1 MFLRNYIPNYLAV
14 PPKFVAPISVFG
26 VGTAVLSY
34 PGQKRLYPL
43 FGAFGRR
50 GRKGAP
56 QAASFSQMCYFFS
69 LTMSASDSNNS
80 KLTGKVALVTGAGK
94 RLGRAIAVHLAREG
108 ADVVVH
114 FHHSAPEGQQVVTQI
129 ISLGRRA
136 ISLRA
141 DLAKKSD
148 IDKLF
153 ADTNKEF
160 GRLDILVNNASNFL
174 HADFPSITEK
184 IWDAAL
190 DVNLKAPFFCSQ
202 AAAPLLKKNNGVI
215 INLSDIAG
223 FLGWTGYIPHSVSK
237 AGVTMLTR
245 VLAKA
250 LAPEIRVNA
259 IAPGTITMPGDPP
272 DLAADFIKRAP
283 LQRTGT
289 TEDVTAAISFL
300 INSPFITGEVLL
312 LDGGRTL

>member
-1 MFLRNYIPNYLAV
+1 
-14 PPKFVAPISVFG
+14 
-26 VGTAVLSY
+26 
-34 PGQKRLYPL
+34 
-43 FGAFGRR
+43 
-50 GRKGAP
+50 
-56 QAASFSQMCYFFS
+56 MCYFFK
-69 LTMSASDSNNS
+69 LTMPASDSNNR
-80 KLTGKVALVTGAGK
+80 KMNGRVALVTGAAK
-94 RLGRAIAVHLAREG
+94 RLGRAIALHLAREG

-114 FHHSAPEGQQVVTQI
+114 FHSSASEAQEVVTQI
-129 ISLGRRA
+129 TSLGRRA
-136 ISLRA
+136 ISLPA
-141 DLAKKSD
+141 DLANKSD

-153 ADTNKEF
+153 TTTNKEF

-174 HADFPSITEK
+174 YANFASITEE

-215 INLSDIAG
+215 INLSDVAG

-237 AGVTMLTR
+237 AGVSMLTR

-272 DLAADFIKRAP
+272 DLAADFIKHAP

-289 TEDVTAAISFL
+289 TDDVTAAISFL
-300 INSPFITGEVLL
+300 INSPFITGEVLV

>member
-1 MFLRNYIPNYLAV
+1 MPATDFNARHLN
-14 PPKFVAPISVFG
+14 
-26 VGTAVLSY
+26 
-34 PGQKRLYPL
+34 
-43 FGAFGRR
+43 
-50 GRKGAP
+50 
-56 QAASFSQMCYFFS
+56 
-69 LTMSASDSNNS
+69 
-80 KLTGKVALVTGAGK
+80 GKVVLVTGAAK
-94 RLGRAIAVHLAREG
+94 RLGHAIALHLAREG
-108 ADVVVH
+108 ADAVVH
-114 FHHSAPEGQQVVTQI
+114 YHRSKPEAEEVVTQI
-129 ISLGRRA
+129 VSLGRRA
-136 ISLRA
+136 ICLRA
-141 DLAKKSD
+141 NLAKKSD

-153 ADTNKEF
+153 ANTNKEF

-174 HADFPSITEK
+174 HTDFASITEE

-215 INLSDIAG
+215 INLSDVAG

-289 TEDVTAAISFL
+289 TDDVTSAISFL

>member
-1 MFLRNYIPNYLAV
+1 
-14 PPKFVAPISVFG
+14 
-26 VGTAVLSY
+26 
-34 PGQKRLYPL
+34 
-43 FGAFGRR
+43 
-50 GRKGAP
+50 
-56 QAASFSQMCYFFS
+56 MCYFFS
-69 LTMSASDSNNS
+69 LTMPASDSNS
-80 KLTGKVALVTGAGK
+80 RSLSGKVALVTGAAK
-94 RLGRAIAVHLAREG
+94 RLGRAIALHLAREG

-114 FHHSAPEGQQVVTQI
+114 FHHSAAQAQEVATQI
-129 ISLGRRA
+129 TNLGRH
-136 ISLRA
+136 SLSVPA
-141 DLAKKSD
+141 DLAKTSD

-153 ADTNKEF
+153 ANTNKEF
-160 GRLDILVNNASNFL
+160 GRLDILINNASNFL
-174 HADFPSITEK
+174 HTDFASITEE

-202 AAAPLLKKNNGVI
+202 AAAPLLKTNHGVI
-215 INLSDIAG
+215 INLSDVAG

-237 AGVTMLTR
+237 AGVSMLTR
-245 VLAKA
+245 VRAKA

-289 TEDVTAAISFL
+289 TDDVTSAISFL
-300 INSPFITGEVLL
+300 LNSPFITGEVVV

>member
-1 MFLRNYIPNYLAV
+1 MDGMDL
-14 PPKFVAPISVFG
+14 
-26 VGTAVLSY
+26 
-34 PGQKRLYPL
+34 
-43 FGAFGRR
+43 
-50 GRKGAP
+50 KGK
-56 QAASFSQMCYFFS
+56 
-69 LTMSASDSNNS
+69 T
-80 KLTGKVALVTGAGK
+80 ALVTGASRG
-94 RLGRAIAVHLAREG
+94 I
-108 ADVVVH
+108 
-114 FHHSAPEGQQVVTQI
+114 GQAAAQC
-129 ISLGRRA
+129 L
-136 ISLRA
+136 A
-141 DLAKKSD
+141 DLGANVILTARTQDAADAAAEQLSGAVGFGAHAAD
-148 IDKLF
+148 EDAARRCIDF
-153 ADTNKEF
+153 ALERF

-174 HADFPSITEK
+174 HADFASITEE

-215 INLSDIAG
+215 INLSDVAG

-237 AGVTMLTR
+237 AGVSMLTR

-289 TEDVTAAISFL
+289 TDDVTSAISFL

>member
-1 MFLRNYIPNYLAV
+1 MPAY
-14 PPKFVAPISVFG
+14 
-26 VGTAVLSY
+26 
-34 PGQKRLYPL
+34 
-43 FGAFGRR
+43 
-50 GRKGAP
+50 
-56 QAASFSQMCYFFS
+56 
-69 LTMSASDSNNS
+69 DSNNRN
-80 KLTGKVALVTGAGK
+80 LNGRVALVTGAAK
-94 RLGRAIAVHLAREG
+94 RLGRAIALYLAREG

-114 FHHSAPEGQQVVTQI
+114 FHHSAREAQKVVNEITN
-129 ISLGRRA
+129 LGRRA
-136 ISLRA
+136 TSLSA
-141 DLAKKSD
+141 DLAKKTD

-153 ADTNKEF
+153 ADTAKEF

-174 HADFPSITEK
+174 QADFGSITEEV
-184 IWDAAL
+184 WDAAL

-202 AAAPLLKKNNGVI
+202 ASAPLLKKNNGVI
-215 INLSDIAG
+215 INLSDVAG

-237 AGVTMLTR
+237 AGLSMLTR

-259 IAPGTITMPGDPP
+259 IAPGTITMPDDPP
-272 DLAADFIKRAP
+272 ELAAGFIKRAP

-300 INSPFITGEVLL
+300 INSPFITGEVLV

>member
-1 MFLRNYIPNYLAV
+1 MPD
-14 PPKFVAPISVFG
+14 
-26 VGTAVLSY
+26 
-34 PGQKRLYPL
+34 
-43 FGAFGRR
+43 
-50 GRKGAP
+50 
-56 QAASFSQMCYFFS
+56 
-69 LTMSASDSNNS
+69 SDSNNR
-80 KLTGKVALVTGAGK
+80 KLSGKVALVTGAAK
-94 RLGRAIAVHLAREG
+94 RLGRAIALHLAREG

-114 FHHSAPEGQQVVTQI
+114 YHRSVDEAQEVVAEITN
-129 ISLGRRA
+129 LGRRA
-136 ISLRA
+136 ICLHA

-148 IDKLF
+148 IDNLF
-153 ADTNKEF
+153 NATKKEF
-160 GRLDILVNNASNFL
+160 ARLDILVNNASNFL
-174 HADFPSITEK
+174 HADFASLTEE

-190 DVNLKAPFFCSQ
+190 DVNLKAPFLCSQ
-202 AAAPLLKKNNGVI
+202 AAAPLLKKNYGVI
-215 INLSDIAG
+215 INLSDVAG
-223 FLGWTGYIPHSVSK
+223 FLGWTSYVPHSVSK
-237 AGVTMLTR
+237 AGITMLTR

-300 INSPFITGEVLL
+300 INSPFITGEVLM

>member
-1 MFLRNYIPNYLAV
+1 MFNSND
-14 PPKFVAPISVFG
+14 PK
-26 VGTAVLSY
+26 LN
-34 PGQKRLYPL
+34 R
-43 FGAFGRR
+43 
-50 GRKGAP
+50 
-56 QAASFSQMCYFFS
+56 
-69 LTMSASDSNNS
+69 
-80 KLTGKVALVTGAGK
+80 KVALVTGAAK
-94 RLGRAIAVHLAREG
+94 RLGRAMALHLAHEG
-108 ADVVVH
+108 ADVVIH
-114 FHHSAPEGQQVVTQI
+114 FHGSAAEAQEAVAQI
-129 ISLGRRA
+129 TSIGRRA
-136 ISLRA
+136 ISLPA
-141 DLAKKSD
+141 DLSKKSD

-153 ADTNKEF
+153 AGATKEF
-160 GRLDILVNNASNFL
+160 GRLDILINNASNFL
-174 HADFPSITEK
+174 RVDFPSITEE

-202 AAAPLLKKNNGVI
+202 AAAPLLRKTNGVI
-215 INLSDIAG
+215 INLSDVAG

-289 TEDVTAAISFL
+289 TDDVTAAISFL

>member
-1 MFLRNYIPNYLAV
+1 
-14 PPKFVAPISVFG
+14 
-26 VGTAVLSY
+26 
-34 PGQKRLYPL
+34 
-43 FGAFGRR
+43 
-50 GRKGAP
+50 
-56 QAASFSQMCYFFS
+56 MCYFFN
-69 LTMSASDSNNS
+69 LTMPASDSHS
-80 KLTGKVALVTGAGK
+80 RSLSGKVALVTGAAK
-94 RLGRAIAVHLAREG
+94 RLGRAIALHLARDG

-114 FHHSAPEGQQVVTQI
+114 FHRSTPEAQEVVAQI
-129 ISLGRRA
+129 TNLGRRA
-136 ISLRA
+136 ICLPA

-153 ADTNKEF
+153 ANANKEF

-174 HADFPSITEK
+174 HADFASITEE

-202 AAAPLLKKNNGVI
+202 AAAPLLKINNGVI
-215 INLSDIAG
+215 INLSDVAG

-237 AGVTMLTR
+237 VGVSMLTR
-245 VLAKA
+245 VLAKV

-272 DLAADFIKRAP
+272 DLTADFIKRAP

-289 TEDVTAAISFL
+289 TEDVTSAISFL
-300 INSPFITGEVLL
+300 INSPFITGEVLV

>member
-1 MFLRNYIPNYLAV
+1 MP
-14 PPKFVAPISVFG
+14 
-26 VGTAVLSY
+26 
-34 PGQKRLYPL
+34 
-43 FGAFGRR
+43 
-50 GRKGAP
+50 
-56 QAASFSQMCYFFS
+56 
-69 LTMSASDSNNS
+69 ASDSNQRN
-80 KLTGKVALVTGAGK
+80 LNGKVALVTGAAK
-94 RLGRAIAVHLAREG
+94 RLGKAIALHLARDG

-114 FHHSAPEGQQVVTQI
+114 FHSSTPEVQEVVAQI
-129 ISLGRRA
+129 TSLGRRA
-136 ISLRA
+136 ICLPA

-153 ADTNKEF
+153 AGATKEF
-160 GRLDILVNNASNFL
+160 GRLDILINNASNFL
-174 HADFPSITEK
+174 HTDFASITEE

-202 AAAPLLKKNNGVI
+202 AAAPLLKKTNGVI
-215 INLSDIAG
+215 INLSDVAG

-237 AGVTMLTR
+237 AGVSMLTR

-259 IAPGTITMPGDPP
+259 IAPGTIALPGDPP

-289 TEDVTAAISFL
+289 SDDVTAAISFL
-300 INSPFITGEVLL
+300 INSPFITGEVLV

>member
-1 MFLRNYIPNYLAV
+1 MATSDLNDRTRN
-14 PPKFVAPISVFG
+14 
-26 VGTAVLSY
+26 
-34 PGQKRLYPL
+34 
-43 FGAFGRR
+43 
-50 GRKGAP
+50 
-56 QAASFSQMCYFFS
+56 
-69 LTMSASDSNNS
+69 
-80 KLTGKVALVTGAGK
+80 GKVALVTGAAK
-94 RLGRAIAVHLAREG
+94 RLGRAIALHLAREG

-114 FHHSAPEGQQVVTQI
+114 FHRSAPEAQEVVTQI
-129 ISLGRRA
+129 TNIGRRA
-136 ISLRA
+136 MSLAA
-141 DLAKKSD
+141 DLAIKSD
-148 IDKLF
+148 IDNLV
-153 ADTNKEF
+153 ATINKEF
-160 GRLDILVNNASNFL
+160 GRLDILINNASNFL
-174 HADFPSITEK
+174 HADFASITEE

-202 AAAPLLKKNNGVI
+202 VAAPLLKKTNGVI
-215 INLSDIAG
+215 INLSDVAG

-237 AGVTMLTR
+237 AGVSLLTR

-289 TEDVTAAISFL
+289 TDDVTAAISFL
-300 INSPFITGEVLL
+300 INSPFITGEVLH

>member
-1 MFLRNYIPNYLAV
+1 MP
-14 PPKFVAPISVFG
+14 
-26 VGTAVLSY
+26 
-34 PGQKRLYPL
+34 
-43 FGAFGRR
+43 
-50 GRKGAP
+50 
-56 QAASFSQMCYFFS
+56 
-69 LTMSASDSNNS
+69 ASDSNS
-80 KLTGKVALVTGAGK
+80 RKLNGKVALVTGAAK
-94 RLGRAIAVHLAREG
+94 RLGRAIALHLAREG
-108 ADVVVH
+108 ADVIVH
-114 FHHSAPEGQQVVTQI
+114 YHHSPAEAQDVATQI
-129 ISLGRRA
+129 TSLGRRA
-136 ISLRA
+136 ICLPA

-153 ADTNKEF
+153 ASTNNEF

-174 HADFPSITEK
+174 HADFPSITEE

-190 DVNLKAPFFCSQ
+190 DVNLKAPFFCAQ

-215 INLSDIAG
+215 INLSDVAG
-223 FLGWTGYIPHSVSK
+223 FLGWTSYIPHSVSK
-237 AGVTMLTR
+237 AGVRMLTR

-259 IAPGTITMPGDPP
+259 IAPGTITMPGDTPE
-272 DLAADFIKRAP
+272 LAADFIKRAP

-300 INSPFITGEVLL
+300 INSPFLTGEILV

>member
-1 MFLRNYIPNYLAV
+1 M
-14 PPKFVAPISVFG
+14 
-26 VGTAVLSY
+26 
-34 PGQKRLYPL
+34 PL
-43 FGAFGRR
+43 
-50 GRKGAP
+50 
-56 QAASFSQMCYFFS
+56 
-69 LTMSASDSNNS
+69 SDSNNR
-80 KLTGKVALVTGAGK
+80 KLNGKVALVTGAAK
-94 RLGRAIAVHLAREG
+94 RLGRAIALHLAREG

-114 FHHSAPEGQQVVTQI
+114 YHRSAAEAQEVVAEITN
-129 ISLGRRA
+129 LGRRA
-136 ISLRA
+136 TSLRA

-148 IDKLF
+148 IDNLF
-153 ADTNKEF
+153 AETKKEF

-174 HADFPSITEK
+174 HADFSSITDE
-184 IWDAAL
+184 IWDAAM

-215 INLSDIAG
+215 INLSDVAG
-223 FLGWTGYIPHSVSK
+223 VLGWTGYIPHSVSK
-237 AGVTMLTR
+237 AGVSMLTR

-272 DLAADFIKRAP
+272 ELAADFIKRAP

-289 TEDVTAAISFL
+289 TADITAAISFL
-300 INSPFITGEVLL
+300 SNSPFLTGEILV

>member
-1 MFLRNYIPNYLAV
+1 MP
-14 PPKFVAPISVFG
+14 
-26 VGTAVLSY
+26 
-34 PGQKRLYPL
+34 
-43 FGAFGRR
+43 
-50 GRKGAP
+50 
-56 QAASFSQMCYFFS
+56 
-69 LTMSASDSNNS
+69 ASDSNSS
-80 KLTGKVALVTGAGK
+80 KLSGKVALVTGAAK
-94 RLGRAIAVHLAREG
+94 RLGRAIALHLAREG
-108 ADVVVH
+108 ADVVIH
-114 FHHSAPEGQQVVTQI
+114 FQSSGTEAQEVVAHI
-129 ISLGRRA
+129 INLGRHA
-136 ISLRA
+136 ICLPA

-153 ADTNKEF
+153 AATHKKF
-160 GRLDILVNNASNFL
+160 GRLDILINNASNFL
-174 HADFPSITEK
+174 HADFASITEE

-190 DVNLKAPFFCSQ
+190 DVNLKGPFFCSQ

-215 INLSDIAG
+215 INLSDVAG
-223 FLGWTGYIPHSVSK
+223 FLGWTAYIPHSVSK
-237 AGVTMLTR
+237 AGVIMLTR

-289 TEDVTAAISFL
+289 TDDVTAAISFL
-300 INSPFITGEVLL
+300 INSLFITGEVLL

>member
-1 MFLRNYIPNYLAV
+1 
-14 PPKFVAPISVFG
+14 
-26 VGTAVLSY
+26 
-34 PGQKRLYPL
+34 
-43 FGAFGRR
+43 
-50 GRKGAP
+50 
-56 QAASFSQMCYFFS
+56 
-69 LTMSASDSNNS
+69 MSAADSNTRN
-80 KLTGKVALVTGAGK
+80 LAGKVALVTGAAK
-94 RLGRAIAVHLAREG
+94 RLGRAIALHLAREG

-114 FHHSAPEGQQVVTQI
+114 FHHSSAEAQEVVAQI
-129 ISLGRRA
+129 TDLRRRA
-136 ISLRA
+136 ICLPA

-153 ADTNKEF
+153 ASAHKEF

-174 HADFPSITEK
+174 QTDFPSISEE

-190 DVNLKAPFFCSQ
+190 DLNLKAPFFCSQ

-215 INLSDIAG
+215 INLSDVAS

-237 AGVTMLTR
+237 AGVSMLTR

-259 IAPGTITMPGDPP
+259 IAPGTITLPDDPP
-272 DLAADFIKRAP
+272 ELAADFIKRAP

-300 INSPFITGEVLL
+300 INSPFITGEVLV

>member
-1 MFLRNYIPNYLAV
+1 ML
-14 PPKFVAPISVFG
+14 
-26 VGTAVLSY
+26 
-34 PGQKRLYPL
+34 
-43 FGAFGRR
+43 
-50 GRKGAP
+50 
-56 QAASFSQMCYFFS
+56 
-69 LTMSASDSNNS
+69 ASDTHTRN
-80 KLTGKVALVTGAGK
+80 LTGKVALVTGAAK
-94 RLGRAIAVHLAREG
+94 RLGRAIALQLAREG
-108 ADVVVH
+108 ADVIVH
-114 FHHSAPEGQQVVTQI
+114 YHHSPAEAQDVATQI
-129 ISLGRRA
+129 TSLGRRA
-136 ISLRA
+136 ICLPA

-153 ADTNKEF
+153 ASTNKEF

-174 HADFPSITEK
+174 HADFASITEE

-190 DVNLKAPFFCSQ
+190 DVNLKAPFFCAQ

-215 INLSDIAG
+215 INLSDVAG
-223 FLGWTGYIPHSVSK
+223 FLGWTSYIPHSVSK
-237 AGVTMLTR
+237 AGVSMLTR

-272 DLAADFIKRAP
+272 ELAADFIKRAP

-300 INSPFITGEVLL
+300 INSPFLTGEILV